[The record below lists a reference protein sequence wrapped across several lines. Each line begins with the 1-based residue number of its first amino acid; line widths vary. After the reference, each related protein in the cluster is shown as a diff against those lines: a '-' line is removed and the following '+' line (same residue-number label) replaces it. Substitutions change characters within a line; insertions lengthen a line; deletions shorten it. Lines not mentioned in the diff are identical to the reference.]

1 MQDED
6 IVDADEFFEIHDCGS
21 GSIVIDVTKKHNNR
35 CFEEAKKRLVE
46 RVGRLA
52 EKGCK
57 NTHDKNVQ
65 I

>member
-1 MQDED
+1 MPVEISDED
-6 IVDADEFFEIHDCGS
+6 FFDLDDNEH
-21 GSIVIDVTKKHNNR
+21 GSILITPHKGNNDALL
-35 CFEEAKKRLVE
+35 FAEAKKRLVE

-52 EKGCK
+52 EKGRK

>member
-1 MQDED
+1 MP
-6 IVDADEFFEIHDCGS
+6 VEISAEEIFDFDDNEP
-21 GSIVIDVTKKHNNR
+21 GSILITPHKGENDVLR
-35 CFEEAKKRLVE
+35 FEEAKKRLVE